1 MKRPTITQAKRLC
14 SEMGGSVRAVIVLA
28 LYEDNVAGASYG
40 ENTIL
45 CKQAGYTLDK
55 IIEGCESGAI
65 PIWSEP
71 WIEAER
77 CRNIEKRLIREAIED
92 GTYCAVCKV
101 PKSECDCSEIGPD
114 GNFYQGG
121 EL

>member
-14 SEMGGSVRAVIVLA
+14 HEMGDSVRAVIVLA

-55 IIEGCESGAI
+55 IIE
-65 PIWSEP
+65 
-71 WIEAER
+71 
-77 CRNIEKRLIREAIED
+77 AIEEEKIPVWTMN
-92 GTYCAVCKV
+92 GRA
-101 PKSECDCSEIGPD
+101 PKPKALDNGPR
-114 GNFYQGG
+114 
-121 EL
+121 

>member
-14 SEMGGSVRAVIVLA
+14 HEIGDSVRAVIVLA

-55 IIEGCESGAI
+55 IIESCESGRI

-77 CRNIEKRLIREAIED
+77 ARNIEKRVIREAIED

-101 PKSECDCSEIGPD
+101 PKSECDCSEIGSD
-114 GNFYQGG
+114 GYLYQGD